1 MNEKLDDIILKTAAD
16 TLEKLAFMFAS
27 LYDLGEA
34 IEKDPDTGV
43 CVSFN
48 GPFSGTLGMKVSKEV
63 LGEIAV
69 NMLGA
74 DDEDDITLDD
84 KNDALKETINVICGN
99 ILPAIGGKQAVFNID
114 APKIIPAGED
124 ISGKDGEEPVSD
136 VKLFCDEGR
145 CDFVLFVKGKVPE
158 AGESFSG

>member
-1 MNEKLDDIILKTAAD
+1 MNEKIDDIILKTAAE

-27 LYDLGEA
+27 LYDPEEA

-43 CVSFN
+43 CVSFT
-48 GPFSGTLGMKVSKEV
+48 GPFSGTLGMKVSGEV

-99 ILPAIGGKQAVFNID
+99 ILPAIGGKQAVFNIGV
-114 APKIIPAGED
+114 PKIIPAGEN
-124 ISGKDGEEPVSD
+124 ITGKDGEDPVSD
-136 VKLFCDEGR
+136 VKLSLDEGR
-145 CDFVLFVKGKVPE
+145 CDLVLFVKGNIPE